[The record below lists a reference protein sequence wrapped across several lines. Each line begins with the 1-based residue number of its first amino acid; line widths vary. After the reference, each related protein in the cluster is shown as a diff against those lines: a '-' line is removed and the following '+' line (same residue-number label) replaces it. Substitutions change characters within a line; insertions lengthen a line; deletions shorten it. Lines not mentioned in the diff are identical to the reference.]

1 MTRSIRATES
11 TPERIAAEHAVLA
24 RRVQRMT
31 GELTTAATSRM
42 EETLPWFS
50 ALPANERAS
59 VSLVAQSGITNFVEW
74 FSAGLAS
81 KDHVGDIFSTAP
93 RELARALTLQQTV
106 ELVRTSMAVVE
117 ELVEHIAGSNE
128 YRQSYLRESLLRYS
142 SEIAFAAAE
151 FYARAAENRGAWDAR
166 LQDLVLDSILA
177 GSSDDALLA
186 RAAAAGWDVSKC
198 VVALVGPVPSTQV
211 AVEIHMEQIRRTA
224 KSAKLEVMVGVHNDR
239 MITIIGG
246 IEATDNPE
254 VIARPFAGHFGA
266 GTVVTGH
273 IVSNLQAAHA
283 SAQEALSGFRAL
295 SYLTDS
301 PRVLA
306 AADLIAARVI
316 SGDTSAIEPLVSKL
330 RASLREDVRQTL
342 ACYLESAPTIEGC
355 ARALFVHVN
364 TVRYRLKRVLDVTGL
379 DPFEP
384 GDALTLRIALMI
396 ERNSTNL

>member
-31 GELTTAATSRM
+31 GELTTAATTQM
-42 EETLPWFS
+42 EALLPWFS

-59 VSLVAQSGITNFVEW
+59 VSIVAQSGISNFVEW
-74 FSAGLAS
+74 FSAGLES
-81 KDHVGDIFSTAP
+81 KDHVGDIFSSAP

-117 ELVEHIAGSNE
+117 ELVEHIAGSNQ

-166 LQDLVLDSILA
+166 LQDLVLDAILA

-186 RAAAAGWDVSKC
+186 RAAAAGWDVNKH

-239 MITIIGG
+239 MITIVGG
-246 IEATDNPE
+246 IDATDDPE
-254 VIARPFAGHFGA
+254 VVARPFAGHFGA
-266 GTVVTGH
+266 GTVVTGS
-273 IVSNLQAAHA
+273 IVSTLQEAHA
-283 SAQEALSGFRAL
+283 SAQEALSGYRAL
-295 SYLTDS
+295 GYLAGS
-301 PRVLA
+301 PRVLRA
-306 AADLIAARVI
+306 AELIAARVI
-316 SGDTSAIEPLVSKL
+316 SGDTSAIEPLVAQL
-330 RASLREDVRQTL
+330 RSSLREDVRQTL

-364 TVRYRLKRVLDVTGL
+364 TVRYRLKRVMEVTGL

-384 GDALTLRIALMI
+384 ADALTLRIALMI
-396 ERNSTNL
+396 ERNSPDL

>member
-31 GELTTAATSRM
+31 GELTTAATTQM
-42 EETLPWFS
+42 EALLPWFS

-59 VSLVAQSGITNFVEW
+59 VSIVAQSGISNFVEW
-74 FSAGLAS
+74 FSAGLES
-81 KDHVGDIFSTAP
+81 KDHVGDIFSSAP

-117 ELVEHIAGSNE
+117 ELVEHIAGSNQ

-166 LQDLVLDSILA
+166 LQDLVLDAILA
-177 GSSDDALLA
+177 GGSDDALLA
-186 RAAAAGWDVSKC
+186 RAAAAGWDVNKH

-239 MITIIGG
+239 MITIVGG
-246 IEATDNPE
+246 IDATDDPA
-254 VIARPFAGHFGA
+254 VVSRPFAGHFGA
-266 GTVVTGH
+266 GTVVAGS
-273 IVSNLQAAHA
+273 IVSTLQEAHA
-283 SAQEALSGFRAL
+283 SAQEALSGYRAL
-295 SYLTDS
+295 GYLAGS
-301 PRVLA
+301 PRVLRA
-306 AADLIAARVI
+306 AELIAARVI
-316 SGDTSAIEPLVSKL
+316 SGDTSAIEPLVAQL
-330 RASLREDVRQTL
+330 RSSLREDVRQTL

-355 ARALFVHVN
+355 ARALSVHVN
-364 TVRYRLKRVLDVTGL
+364 TVRYRLKRVMEVTGL

-384 GDALTLRIALMI
+384 ADALTLRIALMI
-396 ERNSTNL
+396 ERNSPDL

>member
-1 MTRSIRATES
+1 
-11 TPERIAAEHAVLA
+11 
-24 RRVQRMT
+24 
-31 GELTTAATSRM
+31 
-42 EETLPWFS
+42 
-50 ALPANERAS
+50 
-59 VSLVAQSGITNFVEW
+59 
-74 FSAGLAS
+74 
-81 KDHVGDIFSTAP
+81 
-93 RELARALTLQQTV
+93 
-106 ELVRTSMAVVE
+106 
-117 ELVEHIAGSNE
+117 
-128 YRQSYLRESLLRYS
+128 
-142 SEIAFAAAE
+142 
-151 FYARAAENRGAWDAR
+151 
-166 LQDLVLDSILA
+166 
-177 GSSDDALLA
+177 
-186 RAAAAGWDVSKC
+186 
-198 VVALVGPVPSTQV
+198 
-211 AVEIHMEQIRRTA
+211 
-224 KSAKLEVMVGVHNDR
+224 MVGVHNDR

-301 PRVLA
+301 PRILA

>member
-31 GELTTAATSRM
+31 GELTTAATTQM
-42 EETLPWFS
+42 EALLPWFS

-59 VSLVAQSGITNFVEW
+59 VSIVAQSGISNFVEW
-74 FSAGLAS
+74 FSAGLES
-81 KDHVGDIFSTAP
+81 KDHVGDIFSSAP

-117 ELVEHIAGSNE
+117 ELVEHIAGSNQ

-166 LQDLVLDSILA
+166 LQDLVLDAILA

-186 RAAAAGWDVSKC
+186 RAAAAGWDVNKH

-239 MITIIGG
+239 MITIVGG
-246 IEATDNPE
+246 IDATDDPA
-254 VIARPFAGHFGA
+254 VVARPFAGHFGA
-266 GTVVTGH
+266 GTVVAGS
-273 IVSNLQAAHA
+273 IVSTLQEAHA
-283 SAQEALSGFRAL
+283 SAQEALSGYRAL
-295 SYLTDS
+295 GYLAGS
-301 PRVLA
+301 PRVLRA
-306 AADLIAARVI
+306 AELIAARVI
-316 SGDTSAIEPLVSKL
+316 SGDTSAIEPLVAQL
-330 RASLREDVRQTL
+330 RSSLREDVRQTL

-364 TVRYRLKRVLDVTGL
+364 TVRYRLKRVMEVTGL

-384 GDALTLRIALMI
+384 ADALTLRIALMI
-396 ERNSTNL
+396 ERNSPDL

>member
-1 MTRSIRATES
+1 MPRSIRSTES

-31 GELTTAATSRM
+31 GELTTAATTRM
-42 EETLPWFS
+42 EDTLPWFV

-74 FSAGLAS
+74 FSAGLET
-81 KDHVGDIFSTAP
+81 KDHVGDIFSSAP

-117 ELVEHIAGSNE
+117 EMVEQIAGAND

-166 LQDLVLDSILA
+166 LQDLVLDAILA

-186 RAAAAGWDVSKC
+186 RAAAAGWDVNKH
-198 VVALVGPVPSTQV
+198 VMAIVGPVPSNQIAIEV
-211 AVEIHMEQIRRTA
+211 HMEQIRRTA
-224 KSAKLEVMVGVHNDR
+224 KSAKLDVMVGVHNDR

-246 IEATDNPE
+246 VSESDNPE
-254 VIARPFAGHFGA
+254 SVAKPFVGHFGA
-266 GTVVTGH
+266 GTVVTGP
-273 IVSNLQAAHA
+273 IVSTLQEAHS
-283 SAQEALSGFRAL
+283 SALDALSGYRAL
-295 SYLTDS
+295 SFVSTT
-301 PRVLA
+301 PRLVPSE
-306 AADLIAARVI
+306 DMIAARVI
-316 SGDTSAIEPLVSKL
+316 AGDAAAIEPVVAKL
-330 RASLREDVRQTL
+330 RQDLSSDVRQTL
-342 ACYLESAPTIEGC
+342 ACYLEVAPTIEGC

-364 TVRYRLKRVLDVTGL
+364 TVRYRLRRVLEATGL

-384 GDALTLRIALMI
+384 SDALTLRIALMI
-396 ERNSTNL
+396 ERNSPEL

>member
-59 VSLVAQSGITNFVEW
+59 VSLVAQSGITNFVVW
-74 FSAGLAS
+74 FSAGLKS

-117 ELVEHIAGSNE
+117 ELVEHIAGQNE

-166 LQDLVLDSILA
+166 LQDLVLDAILA
-177 GSSDDALLA
+177 GSSDDALIA
-186 RAAAAGWDVSKC
+186 RAAAAGWDVNKH
-198 VVALVGPVPSTQV
+198 VVAIVGPIPSTQV
-211 AVEIHMEQIRRTA
+211 AVEVHMEQIRRTA
-224 KSAKLEVMVGVHNDR
+224 RSAKLEVMVGVHNDR

-246 IEATDNPE
+246 VDATDNPE
-254 VIARPFAGHFGA
+254 LIARPFAPHFGA
-266 GTVVTGH
+266 GTVVTGP
-273 IVSNLQAAHA
+273 IVSTLQEAHA
-283 SAQEALSGFRAL
+283 SALEALSGYRAL
-295 SYLTDS
+295 SFLAAS
-301 PRVLA
+301 PRVLP

-316 SGDTSAIEPLVSKL
+316 SGDTAAIQPLVAQL
-330 RASLREDVRQTL
+330 RGNLRTDVRQTL
-342 ACYLESAPTIEGC
+342 ACYLEKAPTIEGC
-355 ARALFVHVN
+355 ARVLFVHVN

-384 GDALTLRIALMI
+384 ADALTLRIALMI
-396 ERNSTNL
+396 ERNSPDL

>member
-31 GELTTAATSRM
+31 GELTTAATTQM
-42 EETLPWFS
+42 EALLPWFS

-59 VSLVAQSGITNFVEW
+59 VSIVAQSGISNFVEW
-74 FSAGLAS
+74 FSAGLES
-81 KDHVGDIFSTAP
+81 KDHVGDIFSSAP

-117 ELVEHIAGSNE
+117 ELVEHIAGSNQ

-166 LQDLVLDSILA
+166 LQDLVLDAILA

-186 RAAAAGWDVSKC
+186 RAAAAGWDVNKH

-239 MITIIGG
+239 MITIVGG
-246 IEATDNPE
+246 IDATDDPA
-254 VIARPFAGHFGA
+254 VVSRPFAGHFGA
-266 GTVVTGH
+266 GTVVAGS
-273 IVSNLQAAHA
+273 IVSTLQEAHA
-283 SAQEALSGFRAL
+283 SAQEALSGYRAL
-295 SYLTDS
+295 GYLAGS
-301 PRVLA
+301 PRVLRA
-306 AADLIAARVI
+306 AELIAARVI
-316 SGDTSAIEPLVSKL
+316 SGDTSAIEPLVAQL
-330 RASLREDVRQTL
+330 RSSLREDVRQTL

-364 TVRYRLKRVLDVTGL
+364 TVRYRLKRVMEVTGL

-384 GDALTLRIALMI
+384 ADALTLRIALMI
-396 ERNSTNL
+396 ERNSPDL

>member
-1 MTRSIRATES
+1 MPRTIRSTES

-31 GELTTAATSRM
+31 GELTTAATTRM
-42 EETLPWFS
+42 EDTLSWFS

-74 FSAGLAS
+74 FSAGLES
-81 KDHVGDIFSTAP
+81 KDHVGDIFSSAP

-117 ELVEHIAGSNE
+117 EMVEQIAGANE

-166 LQDLVLDSILA
+166 LQDLVLDAILA

-186 RAAAAGWDVSKC
+186 RAAAAGWDVNKH
-198 VVALVGPVPSTQV
+198 VLALVGPVPSTQV
-211 AVEIHMEQIRRTA
+211 AIEVHMEQIRRTA
-224 KSAKLEVMVGVHNDR
+224 KSAKLDVMVGVHNDR

-246 IEATDNPE
+246 VLESDDPE
-254 VIARPFAGHFGA
+254 FVAKPFVGHFGP
-266 GTVVTGH
+266 GTVVTGPV
-273 IVSNLQAAHA
+273 VSTLQEAHS
-283 SAQEALSGFRAL
+283 SALDALSGYRAL
-295 SYLTDS
+295 SFVS
-301 PRVLA
+301 SRPRLIA
-306 AADLIAARVI
+306 SADMMAARVI
-316 SGDTSAIEPLVSKL
+316 AGDSAAINPVVAKL
-330 RASLREDVRQTL
+330 RADLSSDVRQTL
-342 ACYLESAPTIEGC
+342 ACYLEVSPTIEGC
-355 ARALFVHVN
+355 ARTLFVHVN
-364 TVRYRLKRVLDVTGL
+364 TVRYRLRRVLDSTGL

-384 GDALTLRIALMI
+384 ADALTLRIALMI
-396 ERNSTNL
+396 ERNSPEL

>member
-1 MTRSIRATES
+1 MPRSIRSTES

-42 EETLPWFS
+42 EETLPWFV

-74 FSAGLAS
+74 FSAGLET
-81 KDHVGDIFSTAP
+81 KDHVGDIFSSAP

-117 ELVEHIAGSNE
+117 EMVELIAGTNE

-166 LQDLVLDSILA
+166 LQDLVLDAILA

-186 RAAAAGWDVSKC
+186 RAAAAGWDVNKH
-198 VVALVGPVPSTQV
+198 VLAIVGPVPSNQV
-211 AVEIHMEQIRRTA
+211 AIEVHMEQIRRTA
-224 KSAKLEVMVGVHNDR
+224 KSAKLDVMVGVHNDR

-246 IEATDNPE
+246 VSESDNPE
-254 VIARPFAGHFGA
+254 IVAKPFVGHFGP
-266 GTVVTGH
+266 GTVVTGPV
-273 IVSNLQAAHA
+273 VSTLQEAHN
-283 SAQEALSGFRAL
+283 SALDALSGYRAL
-295 SYLTDS
+295 GFVSST
-301 PRVLA
+301 PRMVA
-306 AADLIAARVI
+306 SDDMIAARVI
-316 SGDTSAIEPLVSKL
+316 AGDSAAIEPIVAKL
-330 RASLREDVRQTL
+330 RQELSGDVRQTL
-342 ACYLESAPTIEGC
+342 ACYLEVAPTIEGC
-355 ARALFVHVN
+355 ARTLFVHVN
-364 TVRYRLKRVLDVTGL
+364 TVRYRLRRVLETTGL

-384 GDALTLRIALMI
+384 SDGLTLRIALMI
-396 ERNSTNL
+396 ERNSPEL

>member
-1 MTRSIRATES
+1 
-11 TPERIAAEHAVLA
+11 
-24 RRVQRMT
+24 
-31 GELTTAATSRM
+31 M

-301 PRVLA
+301 PRILA
-306 AADLIAARVI
+306 AAELIAARVI

-330 RASLREDVRQTL
+330 RAGLRDDVRQTL
-342 ACYLESAPTIEGC
+342 ACYLETAPTIEGC

>member
-31 GELTTAATSRM
+31 GELTTAATTQM
-42 EETLPWFS
+42 EALLPWFS

-59 VSLVAQSGITNFVEW
+59 VSIVAQSGISNFVEW
-74 FSAGLAS
+74 FSAGLES
-81 KDHVGDIFSTAP
+81 KDHVGDIFSSAP

-117 ELVEHIAGSNE
+117 ELVEHIAGSNQ

-166 LQDLVLDSILA
+166 LQDLVLDAILA
-177 GSSDDALLA
+177 GGSDDALLA
-186 RAAAAGWDVSKC
+186 RAAAAGWDVNKH

-239 MITIIGG
+239 MITIVGG
-246 IEATDNPE
+246 IDATDDPA
-254 VIARPFAGHFGA
+254 VVARPFAGHFGA
-266 GTVVTGH
+266 GTVVAGS
-273 IVSNLQAAHA
+273 IVSTLQEAHA
-283 SAQEALSGFRAL
+283 SAQEALSGYRAL
-295 SYLTDS
+295 GYLAGS
-301 PRVLA
+301 PRVLRA
-306 AADLIAARVI
+306 AELIAARVI
-316 SGDTSAIEPLVSKL
+316 SGDTSAIEPLVAQL
-330 RASLREDVRQTL
+330 RSSLREDVRQTL

-364 TVRYRLKRVLDVTGL
+364 TVRYRLKRVMEVTGL

-384 GDALTLRIALMI
+384 ADALTLRIALMI
-396 ERNSTNL
+396 ERNSPDL